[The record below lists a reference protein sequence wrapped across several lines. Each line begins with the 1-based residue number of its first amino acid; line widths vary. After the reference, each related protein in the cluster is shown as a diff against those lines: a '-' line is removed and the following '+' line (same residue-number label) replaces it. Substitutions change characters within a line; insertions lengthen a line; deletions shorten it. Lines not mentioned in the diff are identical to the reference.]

1 VGGLRRGWRTTYEA
15 AAELTGIGV
24 RSRTTR
30 LVARGRDNEPAMTP
44 RPDIAP
50 HDVLDRVACASL
62 VDAMGRIHSHR
73 AHILSLV
80 SPAPRRLFGPVAT
93 IAYLPHRDDLP
104 QTDLGFG
111 ALFHEAVGDS
121 PAGTVL
127 VLSSGGYP
135 DASHG
140 GGTKLSRIQN
150 TGAAGVLADGR
161 LRDFDQ
167 LAGYAF
173 ATWCRGE
180 ATRWGGDTVMPF
192 AANVPVEIGGV
203 CVIPGDYVYAD
214 SSGAVVIPRASLQ
227 RVIDEAL
234 SVEAEDAR
242 SLEEI
247 ATETAPRPRTQG

>member
-1 VGGLRRGWRTTYEA
+1 MS
-15 AAELTGIGV
+15 TGPGIV
-24 RSRTTR
+24 
-30 LVARGRDNEPAMTP
+30 LD
-44 RPDIAP
+44 
-50 HDVLDRVACASL
+50 DVLDRVACASL
-62 VDAMGRIHSHR
+62 ADAMGRVHNHR

-80 SPAPRRLFGPVAT
+80 SPAPRRLFGPAAT
-93 IAYLPHRDDLP
+93 IAYLPYRDDPP
-104 QTDLGFG
+104 QTHTGFG
-111 ALFHEAVGDS
+111 PLFHEALGAA
-121 PAGTVL
+121 PAGAVL

-140 GGTKLSRIQN
+140 GGMKLSRLQH

-161 LRDFDQ
+161 LRDFNQ
-167 LAGYAF
+167 LRDYSF

-192 AANVPVEIGGV
+192 AANVAVEIGGV
-203 CVIPGDYVYAD
+203 AVLPGDYVYAD
-214 SSGAVVIPRASLQ
+214 ASGAVVIPRASLQ

-247 ATETAPRPRTQG
+247 ATEHRGSR

>member
-1 VGGLRRGWRTTYEA
+1 MT
-15 AAELTGIGV
+15 I
-24 RSRTTR
+24 
-30 LVARGRDNEPAMTP
+30 EPATVS
-44 RPDIAP
+44 DE
-50 HDVLDRVACASL
+50 VLDRVACASL

-80 SPAPRRLFGPVAT
+80 SPAPRRMFGPAAT
-93 IAYLPHRDDLP
+93 IAYLPYRDELP
-104 QTDLGFG
+104 QTALGFG
-111 ALFHEAVGDS
+111 ALFHQAVGES
-121 PAGTVL
+121 PAGKVL

-140 GGTKLSRIQN
+140 GGTKLSRLQN

-167 LAGYAF
+167 LGDYAF
-173 ATWCRGE
+173 TTWCRGE

-192 AANVPVEIGGV
+192 VANVAVEIGGV
-203 CVIPGDYVYAD
+203 CVIPGDYLYAD
-214 SSGAVVIPRASLQ
+214 ASGAVVIPRSSLK

-242 SLEEI
+242 SLKEI
-247 ATETAPRPRTQG
+247 ATEQPTRTSHE

>member
-1 VGGLRRGWRTTYEA
+1 MSQTT
-15 AAELTGIGV
+15 V
-24 RSRTTR
+24 S
-30 LVARGRDNEPAMTP
+30 N
-44 RPDIAP
+44 
-50 HDVLDRVACASL
+50 DVLDRVACASL
-62 VDAMGRIHSHR
+62 VDAMGRVHRHR

-93 IAYLPHRDDLP
+93 IAYVPYREDLP
-104 QTDLGFG
+104 ETEPGFG
-111 ALFHEAVGDS
+111 ALFEQAVGES

-140 GGTKLSRIQN
+140 GGTKLSRLN
-150 TGAAGVLADGR
+150 HTGAAGVLVDGR
-161 LRDFDQ
+161 LRDFNQ
-167 LAGYAF
+167 LAGYGF

-192 AANVPVEIGGV
+192 AANVAVEISGV
-203 CVIPGDYVYAD
+203 CVAPGDYLYAD
-214 SSGAVVIPRASLQ
+214 ASGAVVIPRASLQ

-234 SVEAEDAR
+234 RVEAEDAR

-247 ATETAPRPRTQG
+247 AAELRSGYRARVESS

>member
-1 VGGLRRGWRTTYEA
+1 MSGRRRGWRTTYEA

-73 AHILSLV
+73 AHILSLI

-93 IAYLPHRDDLP
+93 IAYLPYRDDLP
-104 QTDLGFG
+104 QSELGFG
-111 ALFHEAVGDS
+111 TLFHQAVDES

-140 GGTKLSRIQN
+140 GGMKLSRLEHS
-150 TGAAGVLADGR
+150 GAAGVLADGR
-161 LRDFDQ
+161 LRDFNQ
-167 LAGYAF
+167 LGGYRF

-180 ATRWGGDTVMPF
+180 ATRWGGDTGMRF
-192 AANVPVEIGGV
+192 AANIPVGG
-203 CVIPGDYVYAD
+203 
-214 SSGAVVIPRASLQ
+214 
-227 RVIDEAL
+227 
-234 SVEAEDAR
+234 
-242 SLEEI
+242 
-247 ATETAPRPRTQG
+247 

>member
-1 VGGLRRGWRTTYEA
+1 MTT
-15 AAELTGIGV
+15 G
-24 RSRTTR
+24 
-30 LVARGRDNEPAMTP
+30 PP
-44 RPDIAP
+44 IAP
-50 HDVLDRVACASL
+50 EVLDRVACASL

-80 SPAPRRLFGPVAT
+80 SPAPRRLFGPTAT
-93 IAYLPHRDDLP
+93 IAYLPYRDDLP
-104 QTDLGFG
+104 QAELGFG
-111 ALFHEAVGDS
+111 PLFREAVGES
-121 PAGTVL
+121 PAGKVL

-140 GGTKLSRIQN
+140 GGMKLSRLQN
-150 TGAAGVLADGR
+150 SDAAGVLADGR

-167 LAGYAF
+167 LSSYAF

-192 AANVPVEIGGV
+192 AANVPVEIAGV
-203 CVIPGDYVYAD
+203 CVVPGDYVYAD
-214 SSGAVVIPRASLQ
+214 VSGAVVIPRASLQ

-247 ATETAPRPRTQG
+247 ASEQPHASER